1 MKALRPANTVRL
13 IVLIALSAGLAFG
26 SFWLVEVMRRQTD
39 DTLPTKQRSEPD
51 FYAEKFNFVRMGK
64 DGTARYNLTGTEMKH
79 YPLDNS
85 YQIQK
90 PVMYSFSKER
100 QPMVSR
106 SERALVEKNNTEV
119 HMYENVVIDR
129 PPAAGS
135 QHFQLKTSYLLILPD
150 DEIMKTPKHV
160 DIKVGTSTLNGS
172 GMFANN
178 ATGEFTLS
186 SNVNALYQAAH
197 PR

>member
-26 SFWLVEVMRRQTD
+26 SFRLVEVMRRQTD

-135 QHFQLKTSYLLILPD
+135 QPVSYTHLTLPT
-150 DEIMKTPKHV
+150 TPYV
-160 DIKVGTSTLNGS
+160 
-172 GMFANN
+172 
-178 ATGEFTLS
+178 
-186 SNVNALYQAAH
+186 
-197 PR
+197 

>member
-1 MKALRPANTVRL
+1 MKAPRPANTVRL
-13 IVLIALSAGLAFG
+13 IALIAISAGLAFG

-39 DTLPTKQRSEPD
+39 DTLPTKQRSDPD
-51 FYAEKFNFVRMGK
+51 FYAEKFNIVRMGK
-64 DGTARYNLTGTEMKH
+64 DGVARSSLTGTEMKH

-85 YQIQK
+85 YQIQN
-90 PVMYSFSKER
+90 PVMHSFSKER

-106 SERALVEKNNTEV
+106 SLRATVLNNNSEV
-119 HMYENVVIDR
+119 HMYDNVVLDR
-129 PPAAGS
+129 PPAPGA

-150 DEIMKTPKHV
+150 DEVMKTPKHV
-160 DIKVGTSTLNGS
+160 DIKLGTSTLSGS

-178 ATGEFTLS
+178 ASGEFSLS